1 MNSKRLLVLFAA
13 FAMTFGGGAMA
24 NEIYKWV
31 DEQGN
36 VNYGDRPTAADGA
49 SPEVVALTYR
59 RTDSG
64 SVQKRVAAHGEA
76 EATRE
81 EKRAAKADEKK
92 AAADQAAEAEAKQ
105 KRCDTY
111 RSRLESYVQ
120 SRRLYRE
127 DEQGEREYLDET
139 ETNAARQR
147 AEELVAENCN
157 S

>member
-1 MNSKRLLVLFAA
+1 MNNKRLLVVFAA
-13 FAMTFGGGAMA
+13 FALTIGSGAMA

-36 VNYGDRPTAADGA
+36 VHYGDRPTSQA
-49 SPEVVALTYR
+49 SAEIVALTYR

-64 SVQKRVAAHGEA
+64 SVQRRVAAHGEA
-76 EATRE
+76 EAARE
-81 EKRAAKADEKK
+81 EKRATRAEEKK
-92 AAADQAAEAEAKQ
+92 AAEEQAAQAAEKQ
-105 KRCDTY
+105 KKCEGY
-111 RSRLESYVQ
+111 RARMETYVQ

-127 DEQGEREYLDET
+127 DADGERVYLDEN

-147 AEELVAENCN
+147 VEDLIAENCN